1 MDIHIRLM
9 KQEDVE
15 TCGLIC
21 YNAFKNSANSHNFR
35 SDHSSPAFSIQ
46 LAQSF
51 FANPEI
57 FSIVAERDNNI
68 IGSNYLT
75 EYDVVRAVG
84 PLTIGPTVQSE
95 GAGRQLMQAVIE
107 RGNAANSIRLVQDAF
122 DQASLSLYTS
132 LGFDVKE
139 PLVVIEGTVKGDV
152 LSNIEIRSLQE
163 QDLTQ
168 CAELCRSVHGIKRT
182 GDLKN
187 TPSFLTAFVALRDDR
202 IIAYASAPHFW
213 ASNHAIAQ
221 SEEDMQALLTGVGN
235 KSGDRP
241 LSLLLPTRQSN
252 LFRWCLNQGM
262 RVVKPATL
270 MAMGEYQE
278 PNGCY
283 LPSVGY

>member
-1 MDIHIRLM
+1 MDVHIRSM

-21 YNAFKNSANSHNFR
+21 YNAFKHSAERHNFPP
-35 SDHSSPAFSIQ
+35 DHPSPAFSIQ
-46 LAQSF
+46 LAQSY
-51 FANPEI
+51 FANPQI
-57 FSIVAERDNNI
+57 FSIVAEHDDKV

-84 PLTIGPTVQSE
+84 PLTIDSTVQSE

-107 RGNAANSIRLVQDAF
+107 RGTEANSIRLVQDAF

-139 PLVVIEGTVKGDV
+139 PLVVIEGTVKADV
-152 LSNIEIRSLQE
+152 PTNIEIRSLRE
-163 QDLTQ
+163 QNLAE
-168 CAELCRSVHGIKRT
+168 CAELSRSVHGVDRT

-187 TPSFLTAFVALRDDR
+187 TPSLTAFVAVRDDR

-213 ASNHAIAQ
+213 ASNHAVAQ
-221 SEEDMQALLTGVGN
+221 SEADMQALLAGVGN
-235 KSGDRP
+235 QSGDRP
-241 LSLLLPTRQSN
+241 LSLLLPTRQSQ
-252 LFRWCLNQGM
+252 LFRWCLDQGM
-262 RVVKPATL
+262 RVIKPATL
-270 MAMGEYQE
+270 MAMGKYQE
-278 PNGCY
+278 PHGCY

>member
-1 MDIHIRLM
+1 MDAFIRLM

-15 TCGLIC
+15 TCGIIC
-21 YNAFKNSANSHNFR
+21 YNAFKTSADNHNFPP
-35 SDHSSPAFSIQ
+35 DHPSPEFSIQ
-46 LAQSF
+46 LTQSF
-51 FANPEI
+51 FTNPQI
-57 FSIVAERDNNI
+57 FSIVAERDDKI

-75 EYDVVRAVG
+75 EYDAVRAVG
-84 PLTIGPTVQSE
+84 PLTINSTVQSK
-95 GAGRQLMQAVIE
+95 GVGRQLMQAVIE
-107 RGNAANSIRLVQDAF
+107 RGTEGNSIRLVQDAF
-122 DQASLSLYTS
+122 DLASLSLYTS

-139 PLVVIEGTVKGDV
+139 PLVVIEGSIKGDV
-152 LSNIEIRSLQE
+152 PTNIEIRAFQE
-163 QDLTQ
+163 QDLAQ
-168 CAELCRSVHGIKRT
+168 CAELCHSVHGVERT

-187 TPSFLTAFVALRDDR
+187 TPSFLTSFVAVRDDQ

-221 SEEDMQALLTGVGN
+221 SEEEMQVLLAGVGN
-235 KSGDRP
+235 KSGERP
-241 LSLLLPTRQSN
+241 LSLLLPTRQSQ

-278 PNGCY
+278 PHGCY

>member
-1 MDIHIRLM
+1 MNVHIRSM

-21 YNAFKNSANSHNFR
+21 YSAFKNSADRHNFPP
-35 SDHSSPAFSIQ
+35 DHPSPAFSIE

-51 FANPEI
+51 FANPQI
-57 FSIVAERDNNI
+57 FSIVAEHDDRI

-75 EYDVVRAVG
+75 EYDEVRAVG
-84 PLTIGPTVQSE
+84 PLTIDSTVQSE
-95 GAGRQLMQAVIE
+95 GVGRQLMQAVIE
-107 RGNAANSIRLVQDAF
+107 RGTEANSIRLVQDAF
-122 DQASLSLYTS
+122 DPASLSLYTS
-132 LGFDVKE
+132 LGFEVKE
-139 PLVVIEGTVKGDV
+139 PLVVIEGTVKSDV
-152 LSNIEIRSLQE
+152 ASNIEIHPLQE

-168 CAELCRSVHGIKRT
+168 CAELCRSVLGVERT
-182 GDLKN
+182 GDLKH
-187 TPSFLTAFVALRDDR
+187 TPSLTAFVAVRDDR

-213 ASNHAIAQ
+213 ASNHAVAQ
-221 SEEDMQALLTGVGN
+221 SEEDMQALLAGVGQ
-235 KSGDRP
+235 SGDRP
-241 LSLLLPTRQSN
+241 LSLLLPTRQSQ

-278 PNGCY
+278 PHGCY